1 MTSFKLIGLISG
13 VAAGCCLLLLPLW
26 ILGVP
31 GVDNEY
37 ARGWN
42 IGLSVLWIYPL
53 SWLLNYM
60 VYFAAQ
66 NRLGIAGDSRW
77 QTVTGCIALTLLSIS
92 VVRLIQSFKLM
103 F

>member
-1 MTSFKLIGLISG
+1 MISFKLIGLISG
-13 VAAGCCLLLLPLW
+13 VAAACCLLLLPLW

-31 GVDNEY
+31 GVDNPY
-37 ARGWN
+37 AKGWN

-53 SWLLNYM
+53 SWLLNYV

-66 NRLGIAGDSRW
+66 KRLGTASDSRW